1 MTDKNQGEG
10 NREAAREY
18 NEQTQKFV
26 KAGSVDELA
35 QEAVQALDGAEA
47 EELREAEAKGKA
59 KALEEDPQVHRDK

>member
-26 KAGSVDELA
+26 KAGSVEEFA
-35 QEAVQALDGAEA
+35 REAVQALDGAEA

>member
-1 MTDKNQGEG
+1 MTDQNQGEG

-26 KAGSVDELA
+26 KAGSVEA
-35 QEAVQALDGAEA
+35 QAKEAVQALDGAEA